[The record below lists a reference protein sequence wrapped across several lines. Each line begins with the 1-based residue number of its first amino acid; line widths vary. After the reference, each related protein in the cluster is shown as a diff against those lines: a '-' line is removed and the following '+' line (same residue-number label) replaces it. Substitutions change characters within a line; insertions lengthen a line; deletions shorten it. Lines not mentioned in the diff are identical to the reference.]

1 MRPGSPTMS
10 PWSPGPRPASP
21 TASRCA
27 PPSWSSLSPLQATSL
42 VGPHLDLSIKFTP
55 SAPEVFKEDGSPWF
69 TLFLA
74 TQSRNYKTMSET
86 MRLYYINPE
95 TGRNE
100 QETFLGTV
108 IPIVPKSWY
117 MIFFTL
123 AKTGVP
129 LVISNKWFVN
139 TWWKVPHLHGAGHSV
154 WAAEDCGQWKG
165 CGWWREAIF

>member
-1 MRPGSPTMS
+1 M
-10 PWSPGPRPASP
+10 
-21 TASRCA
+21 
-27 PPSWSSLSPLQATSL
+27 L
-42 VGPHLDLSIKFTP
+42 KFTP
-55 SAPEVFKEDGSPWF
+55 FAPEVFKEDGSPWF

-117 MIFFTL
+117 MIFLDL
-123 AKTGVP
+123 AKTDDV
-129 LVISNKWFVN
+129 LFSHNVKYL
-139 TWWKVPHLHGAGHSV
+139 KVPHLHGAGHSI
-154 WAAEDCGQWKG
+154 WAAEDCGQWEG
-165 CGWWREAIF
+165 CGR